1 MTAAGQLGA
10 GRGAARRRGLT
21 CTTSAM
27 SCSTAPIASPRSTA
41 PPPVH
46 RGVGIAEALKK
57 KALGVQ
63 DRWDHKGVG
72 VTPRPAGRPEQSR
85 ARTSVAGAAAA
96 GVGRHQQPQ
105 REEAALPLASHLR
118 VTGGAGVG
126 EQIHATMA
134 QTRAAGA
141 RARGRGRGRRR
152 GPLVSVCASRKTR
165 KRRNQ
170 GRGTCAISAACSAR
184 AASCTQHIMP
194 HQPKMMGPCRIEWRW
209 VPKPPAFAG
218 TPRPRRLNPTAQSAA
233 PSIAHQ
239 LVQGLGV
246 GDMGLLG
253 AEQLP
258 VPARP
263 GFGGRR
269 GIFPEMP
276 FHVGVCVCVCVGG
289 SAAPQ
294 QAFELA
300 VGL

>member
-1 MTAAGQLGA
+1 
-10 GRGAARRRGLT
+10 
-21 CTTSAM
+21 
-27 SCSTAPIASPRSTA
+27 
-41 PPPVH
+41 
-46 RGVGIAEALKK
+46 LKK

-72 VTPRPAGRPEQSR
+72 VTPRPAGRADPSR
-85 ARTSVAGAAAA
+85 AERAPAWRARPQLGWAAISSRSVKRQPFLSPRICESRVVRGLVSRYTRPWRRRVQL
-96 GVGRHQQPQ
+96 GHGHGDGDGDGGGGRWF
-105 REEAALPLASHLR
+105 RSALPGR
-118 VTGGAGVG
+118 QGV
-126 EQIHATMA
+126 
-134 QTRAAGA
+134 
-141 RARGRGRGRRR
+141 
-152 GPLVSVCASRKTR
+152 

-276 FHVGVCVCVCVGG
+276 FHVVVCVWVGG